1 MRSTYWDSIKGLAII
16 AVVIIHSSGSA
27 FTFFPEGSLNW
38 IFGVTLRQI
47 TAFAVP
53 IFFVVSGLFSQP
65 RKGLSARSFIV
76 NRFIRILPP
85 YILWSLVSLVLNK
98 PHLFLNPM
106 LLVRVCILG
115 GGIAAGYFVIVLL
128 QFILLTPLI
137 WKIKT
142 AQTHIAIMITFS
154 ILGLSATY
162 VLRIL
167 GSPYYFILFIFW
179 YPFFHFGVFTSM
191 FKRDMEIWLH
201 KIRKFIP
208 GLLIICFALALI
220 EGFFWSSHGFVSIGK
235 SQLKISSF
243 LFSFILFL
251 AILSFKEI
259 FSRADR
265 VVIAWLGRAS
275 FIIYLSHMLVLNRVR
290 HVLISFSF
298 KQINML
304 FQLQPVFILLVS
316 LCTVIVCALL
326 ILSIEHTPVRRVKK
340 YLGL

>member
-16 AVVIIHSSGSA
+16 AVVIIHSGGSA
-27 FTFFPEGSLNW
+27 FTAFSEGSLNW
-38 IFGVTLRQI
+38 IFGITLRQT

-53 IFFVVSGLFSQP
+53 IFFVVSGLFSKP
-65 RKGLSARSFIV
+65 RKGLSARSFIS

-85 YILWSLVSLVLNK
+85 YIIWTLVSLVLNK
-98 PHLFLNPM
+98 PDHFLSPM
-106 LLVRVCILG
+106 LLLRDFILG
-115 GGIAAGYFVIVLL
+115 SGIGVGFFVIVLL

-142 AQTHIAIMITFS
+142 VQTHIAIMITLS

-167 GSPYYFILFIFW
+167 GFPYYEMLFLFW

-191 FKRDMEIWLH
+191 FKRDMELWLN

-208 GLLIICFALALI
+208 SLLIICFTLALI
-220 EGFFWSSHGFVSIGK
+220 EGFFWSSHGLLSIGK
-235 SQLKISSF
+235 SQIKISSF
-243 LFSFILFL
+243 LLSFILFL

-259 FSRADR
+259 FSRVDR

-275 FIIYLSHMLVLNRVR
+275 FIIYLSHMLVLDRVR
-290 HVLISFSF
+290 DAL
-298 KQINML
+298 KQIDIL
-304 FQLQPVFILLVS
+304 FQLQPIFILL
-316 LCTVIVCALL
+316 LCLFTIIICALL
-326 ILSIEHTPVRRVKK
+326 ILSIEHTPARRVKK
-340 YLGL
+340 YLGV